1 MRYRAESQQ
10 TFCCRSRCNVFT
22 ILDSKNSGKSS
33 LLTADKNP
41 FEIDRERME
50 AEAASTTF
58 VPRGFSWDDFRS
70 DKLVEPILGLLRTY
84 IGDNDDDGVTSKMV
98 LKSVFEG
105 FLPWMA
111 RLLVTIEKLPALAE
125 EACKVMQGI
134 VDLYVTTAFR
144 LCTGNGSNERVLLR
158 VDAVRDTTTSHQES
172 GNALLH
178 RSTSPPIF
186 DFGLRSKPSQ
196 VHSNRAAPM
205 IASTAEAELCALVL
219 EESDGLERL
228 REFLV
233 ASQKRLEG
241 VAKLDLVDGWIRDPA
256 ISEDTVEEDFA
267 QATARVLEKRQA
279 ASCNH
284 IFVALGLFLA
294 TRGISSS
301 SSCDMIRD
309 YTNHALN
316 VIPLLMTLSNR
327 ISCMRSIRGRAL
339 LGEVR
344 FHSFLKIG
352 IVSMINS
359 LIYSL
364 AHYHVSFF

>member
-1 MRYRAESQQ
+1 M
-10 TFCCRSRCNVFT
+10 
-22 ILDSKNSGKSS
+22 LDSKNSGKSS
-33 LLTADKNP
+33 LLTEDKNP
-41 FEIDRERME
+41 FEIDRDRME
-50 AEAASTTF
+50 AEAASTTL
-58 VPRGFSWDDFRS
+58 VPREFSWDDFCS
-70 DKLVEPILGLLRTY
+70 DKLAKPILGLLRIY
-84 IGDNDDDGVTSKMV
+84 VGDNDDDGATSKMV

-111 RLLVTIEKLPALAE
+111 RLLVIIEKLPALAE
-125 EACKVMQGI
+125 ETCKVMQGI
-134 VDLYVTTAFR
+134 VDLYITTAFR
-144 LCTGNGSNERVLLR
+144 LCAGNGSNERVLLR
-158 VDAVRDTTTSHQES
+158 VDAVRDTTTSHPES
-172 GNALLH
+172 GNALLR

-196 VHSNRAAPM
+196 VHSNRAAHV
-205 IASTAEAELCALVL
+205 ISSTAEAELCALVL

-228 REFLV
+228 REFVV

-267 QATARVLEKRQA
+267 EATARVLEKRQA

-284 IFVALGLFLA
+284 IFVVLGLFLA
-294 TRGISSS
+294 TRDIASS

-309 YTNHALN
+309 YTNDALN
-316 VIPLLMTLSNR
+316 IIPLLITLSNR

-344 FHSFLKIG
+344 IFTRLKNRYRFD
-352 IVSMINS
+352 VKS

-364 AHYHVSFF
+364 THYHVPFF